1 MKKIDTIIFDFG
13 GVLIDWNPI
22 YVYLKVFKGDKV
34 KTDWFLNNI
43 CTSEWN
49 IEQDAGRSMK
59 EATDLLVAQHPQ
71 YEDWIRMYYD
81 KWEEMLSGSIEESV
95 KVLKSIKNS
104 NNYRLYGLTNWSAE
118 TFHIALKRFDF
129 LHWFEGIVVSGEEK
143 TRKPFKEIYE
153 ITLNRY
159 NINPDTTIFI
169 DDNEANIEAAS
180 QIGLQTIHFKSP
192 QQLVKSLANFNID
205 IS

>member
-49 IEQDAGRSMK
+49 VEQDAGRSMK
-59 EATDLLVAQHPQ
+59 EATDLLVAQYPQ
-71 YEDWIRMYYD
+71 YEDWICMYYD
-81 KWEEMLSGSIEESV
+81 KWEEMLSGSIDESV
-95 KVLKSIKNS
+95 TILNSLKTS
-104 NNYRLYGLTNWSAE
+104 NNFRLYGLTNWSAE
-118 TFHIALKRFDF
+118 TFHIALKRFEF

-159 NINPDTTIFI
+159 DINPKSAIFI
-169 DDNEANIEAAS
+169 DDNEANIKAAS
-180 QIGLQTIHFKSP
+180 QIGLHTIHFKSA
-192 QQLVKSLANFNID
+192 QQLVKSLANFNIN